1 MLVKEDL
8 ERVNKFTKRFKG
20 WNKIIYICYPG
31 LITEDLKNTIR
42 ESYNR
47 EDLTID
53 AFTPRDFP
61 ELYIRDKE
69 DNEYIIRGYQEQYY
83 KAIDLNLLVSNA
95 EVILVEW
102 IPGLQEHIY
111 SNNYKGTKII
121 QVMPKP
127 KAGAFYMRYLLEHKA
142 YDAINMVAENYD
154 KWHKSMRDEMDIRDK
169 VHNEEYERLYVDLN
183 RSTTE

>member
-1 MLVKEDL
+1 MILRLSD
-8 ERVNKFTKRFKG
+8 
-20 WNKIIYICYPG
+20 WNKYPKA
-31 LITEDLKNTIR
+31 IVDTKTTNKSFIR
-42 ESYNR
+42 VAQ
-47 EDLTID
+47 I
-53 AFTPRDFP
+53 
-61 ELYIRDKE
+61 
-69 DNEYIIRGYQEQYY
+69 Y

-127 KAGAFYMRYLLEHKA
+127 KAGAFYMHYLLEHKA

-154 KWHKSMRDEMDIRDK
+154 KWHKSMRDEIDIRDK